1 MSEKNTDESRAT
13 GHAPKDFQPF
23 HSAVNRIPLLRETA
37 QAHAAEAQARAKEA
51 QTHATDVRNAV
62 GAFPKTLFDDG
73 VASGHDRL
81 KPDRWSGSIDVEM
94 TVHTP
99 LVFGKHD
106 DAQKHDGAQK
116 HDDAQKHDGDQSG
129 TEEDSEA
136 PTSEV
141 SGSLRSEECEDGT
154 PEEPFVSPTMVK
166 GMVSRAYETLTASRF
181 RVLGAHPS
189 SSNKLRRTDSFHRAQ
204 LTYRGDP
211 ASALMLVPVRVEEA
225 RGDGSLKLELLRGTT
240 PHESVRSSDD
250 GTKEYS
256 ILRAAAL
263 PDRES
268 KHIKSV
274 NKKSFKEARRLA
286 PHGERVRCTM
296 TLCIQGQR
304 KAPLYA
310 YWVVT
315 DIFDDA
321 GKKHRLF
328 NVGEEI
334 VSFSN
339 STMERSARDLQG
351 DSKERLAGSG
361 SRRRDSERRSGES
374 EKNGVRNRDAHCG
387 KPETRTAWGY
397 AYRTAPD
404 GKSAGQ
410 LFEKK
415 HDERFFFKMDPNQS
429 EFAVAPSSV
438 HQSYK
443 DIIASYLSLR
453 RQEIEKG
460 ERAEAPLPRG
470 RKEEAPLPNRFTRM
484 ADKSESNALKP
495 GDPGFAALEKG
506 DLAYAVLDADQ
517 TTVRE
522 LVPVMVG
529 RHAYSKS
536 PWELAKDQ
544 KALPLSEA
552 GEASAADR
560 LFGYVVQKTGGDEA
574 QSGFP
579 GDVALRGRIEFGP
592 IDASGPN
599 VFDPS
604 LKTVCKLK
612 DPHPLPPLLEPKPS
626 SARRFITDEEGRTP
640 LAAGGG
646 APPSGNESTPGSAAA
661 SGSTSAKA
669 NAPNSSRQ
677 AIARSECF
685 SRGQFLGI
693 AAYPVHR
700 CRLGR
705 NELPSAGG
713 QVLANGKET
722 EENVKVSLAVDS
734 FIQAGSVLR
743 CRIRFTDLAQEEL
756 AALLWVLTPENLVPQ
771 SERNKHAH
779 AESEGNK
786 AQPSATKPPIGYLRM
801 GLGKPFG
808 LGAIE
813 VRATS
818 MTAYKGED
826 LTERYEAL
834 DGCLGY
840 MPKALE
846 ISSPSIADFSSALDD
861 YKLDE
866 QPWVQAMQRAAY
878 GYDDGVE
885 VRYMSLDENKANNQT
900 DKKGNPKRAR
910 LEDGSYEERGVSPTD
925 LFSPGPD
932 FETYRPAP
940 ISISV
945 TKKNDQK
952 NRNKQEGNKGD
963 TKSSREYRNNNF
975 TRYDS
980 KARGGRGHHGRRKQG
995 QTR

>member
-1 MSEKNTDESRAT
+1 MSEKNTDESRAPSQSP
-13 GHAPKDFQPF
+13 ADFQPF
-23 HSAVNRIPLLRETA
+23 HSAVNRIPLLRARA
-37 QAHAAEAQARAKEA
+37 QAHAAEVQAHTAEAQARAKEA

-106 DAQKHDGAQK
+106 DAQKHDG
-116 HDDAQKHDGDQSG
+116 DQSG

-181 RVLGAHPS
+181 RVFGAHPS

-256 ILRAAAL
+256 ILRAAAF

-268 KHIKSV
+268 KHIKPV

-351 DSKERLAGSG
+351 DSKERLAESG
-361 SRRRDSERRSGES
+361 SRRRDSERRPGES

-460 ERAEAPLPRG
+460 ERA
-470 RKEEAPLPNRFTRM
+470 EAPLPNRFTRM

-599 VFDPS
+599 AFDPS

-612 DPHPLPPLLEPKPS
+612 EPRFLPPLLEPKPS
-626 SARRFITDEEGRTP
+626 SARRFITDEEGKTP
-640 LAAGGG
+640 SPAAAG
-646 APPSGNESTPGSAAA
+646 APALDSAAA
-661 SGSTSAKA
+661 SESAAARA
-669 NAPNSSRQ
+669 NAQDSSRQ

-722 EENVKVSLAVDS
+722 EENVKVSLAVAS

-756 AALLWVLTPENLVPQ
+756 AALLWVLTPENLVPR
-771 SERNKHAH
+771 SVRDRRTH
-779 AESEGNK
+779 AEREGSR
-786 AQPSATKPPIGYLRM
+786 AESSATKPPIGYLRM
-801 GLGKPFG
+801 GLGKPLG
-808 LGAIE
+808 LGVVEA
-813 VRATS
+813 RATS
-818 MTAYKGED
+818 MTAHKGED
-826 LTERYEAL
+826 LAERYESL
-834 DGCLGY
+834 DGCLGH
-840 MPKALE
+840 MPTGPE
-846 ISSPSIADFSSALDD
+846 SPSPGIADFSSVLGRF
-861 YKLDE
+861 KLDE
-866 QPWVQAMQRAAY
+866 QPWVEAMQRAAY
-878 GYDDGVE
+878 GYDDVRQGEQGKAREVE
-885 VRYMSLDENKANNQT
+885 VRYMTLEENRANNQT
-900 DKKGNPKRAR
+900 VTPPRKKGERKAVQSPAGSPAKGRGLSPVDLFGSMAEQPLTVQPRKQKKKGKSSGGKSRKKGKNDGKRAR
-910 LEDGSYEERGVSPTD
+910 S
-925 LFSPGPD
+925 
-932 FETYRPAP
+932 
-940 ISISV
+940 
-945 TKKNDQK
+945 KK
-952 NRNKQEGNKGD
+952 
-963 TKSSREYRNNNF
+963 
-975 TRYDS
+975 
-980 KARGGRGHHGRRKQG
+980 
-995 QTR
+995 

>member
-1 MSEKNTDESRAT
+1 MSEKNTDESRAPSQSP
-13 GHAPKDFQPF
+13 ADFQPF
-23 HSAVNRIPLLRETA
+23 HSAVNRIPLLRARA
-37 QAHAAEAQARAKEA
+37 QAHAAEAQAHTAEAQAHTAEAQARAKEA
-51 QTHATDVRNAV
+51 QAHTADARNAV
-62 GAFPKTLFDDG
+62 GAFPETLFDDG
-73 VASGHDRL
+73 VATGHDRL
-81 KPDRWSGSIDVEM
+81 KLDRWSGSIDVEM

-106 DAQKHDGAQK
+106 GAQQHDGAQK
-116 HDDAQKHDGDQSG
+116 HDGDQKHGGDQSD

-141 SGSLRSEECEDGT
+141 SGSRRSEECEDGT

-181 RVLGAHPS
+181 RVFGAHPS

-263 PDRES
+263 PDCES
-268 KHIKSV
+268 KHIKPV
-274 NKKSFKEARRLA
+274 NEKSFKEARRLA
-286 PHGERVRCTM
+286 PHGERIRCTM

-328 NVGEEI
+328 NVGKEI

-351 DSKERLAGSG
+351 DSKERRAGSG
-361 SRRRDSERRSGES
+361 SRRRDSERRPGES

-429 EFAVAPSSV
+429 EFTVASSAV

-460 ERAEAPLPRG
+460 ERAEAPLP
-470 RKEEAPLPNRFTRM
+470 NRFTRM

-495 GDPGFAALEKG
+495 GDPDFAALEKG

-599 VFDPS
+599 AFDPS
-604 LKTVCKLK
+604 LKTVCNLK
-612 DPHPLPPLLEPKPS
+612 EPHFLPPLLEPKPS
-626 SARRFITDEEGRTP
+626 SARRFLTDENGKTP
-640 LAAGGG
+640 SSAGAS
-646 APPSGNESTPGSAAA
+646 APDNASASGSAAA

-669 NAPNSSRQ
+669 NAQDSSRQ

-713 QVLANGKET
+713 QILANGKET
-722 EENVKVSLAVDS
+722 EENVKVSLAVAS

-756 AALLWVLTPENLVPQ
+756 AALLWVLTPENLVPR
-771 SERNKHAH
+771 SVRDRRTH
-779 AESEGNK
+779 AEREGSR
-786 AQPSATKPPIGYLRM
+786 AESSATKPPIGYLRM
-801 GLGKPFG
+801 GLGKPLG
-808 LGAIE
+808 LGVVEA
-813 VRATS
+813 RATS
-818 MTAYKGED
+818 MTAHKGGD
-826 LTERYEAL
+826 LAERYESL
-834 DGCLGY
+834 DGCLGH
-840 MPKALE
+840 MPTGPE
-846 ISSPSIADFSSALDD
+846 SPSPGIADFSSVLGRF
-861 YKLDE
+861 KLDE
-866 QPWVQAMQRAAY
+866 QPWVEAMQRAAY
-878 GYDDGVE
+878 GYDDVRQGEQGKAREVE
-885 VRYMSLDENKANNQT
+885 VRYMTLEENRANNQT
-900 DKKGNPKRAR
+900 VTPPRKKGERKAVQSPAGSPAKGRGLSPVDLFGSEAEQPLTVQPRKQKKKGKSSGGKSKKKSRNGGKRAR
-910 LEDGSYEERGVSPTD
+910 S
-925 LFSPGPD
+925 
-932 FETYRPAP
+932 
-940 ISISV
+940 
-945 TKKNDQK
+945 KK
-952 NRNKQEGNKGD
+952 
-963 TKSSREYRNNNF
+963 
-975 TRYDS
+975 
-980 KARGGRGHHGRRKQG
+980 
-995 QTR
+995 

>member
-1 MSEKNTDESRAT
+1 MSEKNTDESRAPSQSP
-13 GHAPKDFQPF
+13 ADFQPF
-23 HSAVNRIPLLRETA
+23 HSAVNRIPLLRARA
-37 QAHAAEAQARAKEA
+37 QAHAAEVQAHAKEAQAHTAEAQARAKEA
-51 QTHATDVRNAV
+51 QAHTADARNAV
-62 GAFPKTLFDDG
+62 GAFPETLFDDG
-73 VASGHDRL
+73 VATGHDRL

-99 LVFGKHD
+99 LVYG
-106 DAQKHDGAQK
+106 KHDGAQK
-116 HDDAQKHDGDQSG
+116 HNGAQKHAGDQND

-141 SGSLRSEECEDGT
+141 SGSRRSEECEDGT

-166 GMVSRAYETLTASRF
+166 GMVSRAHETLTASRF
-181 RVLGAHPS
+181 RVFGAHPS

-268 KHIKSV
+268 KHIKPV

-286 PHGERVRCTM
+286 PHGKRVRCTM

-321 GKKHRLF
+321 GKKHHFDDNTEKPHHLF
-328 NVGEEI
+328 DVDEEI
-334 VSFSN
+334 VFCADSAA
-339 STMERSARDLQG
+339 EGSARDAQDDSTKRQG
-351 DSKERLAGSG
+351 GSEMCRDRSG
-361 SRRRDSERRSGES
+361 RRRDSERRPGES

-415 HDERFFFKMDPNQS
+415 HDERFFFKMDLNQN
-429 EFAVAPSSV
+429 EYAVASSAV

-443 DIIASYLSLR
+443 DTITSYLSLR
-453 RQEIEKG
+453 RQEKEKG
-460 ERAEAPLPRG
+460 G
-470 RKEEAPLPNRFTRM
+470 REEAPLPNRFTRM

-495 GDPGFAALEKG
+495 GDPDFAALKK
-506 DLAYAVLDADQ
+506 DNLAYAVLDADQ

-544 KALPLSEA
+544 KALPPSEA

-599 VFDPS
+599 AFDPS

-612 DPHPLPPLLEPKPS
+612 EAHFLPPLLEPKPS
-626 SARRFITDEEGRTP
+626 SARRFLTDENGKTP
-640 LAAGGG
+640 SSAG
-646 APPSGNESTPGSAAA
+646 APAPDNASASGSAAA

-669 NAPNSSRQ
+669 NAQDSSRQ

-685 SRGQFLGI
+685 SSGQFLGI

-713 QVLANGKET
+713 QILANGKET
-722 EENVKVSLAVDS
+722 EENVKVSLLVTS

-756 AALLWVLTPENLVPQ
+756 AALLWVLTPENLVPR
-771 SERNKHAH
+771 SVRDRRTH
-779 AESEGNK
+779 AEREGSRVES
-786 AQPSATKPPIGYLRM
+786 SATKPPIGYLRM
-801 GLGKPFG
+801 GLGKPLG
-808 LGAIE
+808 LGVVEA
-813 VRATS
+813 RATS
-818 MTAYKGED
+818 MTAHKGED
-826 LTERYEAL
+826 LAERYESL
-834 DGCLGY
+834 DGCLGH
-840 MPKALE
+840 MPTGPE
-846 ISSPSIADFSSALDD
+846 SPSPGIADFSSVLGRF
-861 YKLDE
+861 KLDE
-866 QPWVQAMQRAAY
+866 QPWVEAMQRAAY
-878 GYDDGVE
+878 GYDDVRQGEQGKAREVE
-885 VRYMSLDENKANNQT
+885 VRYMTLEENRANNQT
-900 DKKGNPKRAR
+900 VTPPRKKGERKAVQSPAGSPAKGRGLSPVDLFGSEAEQPLTVQPRKQKKKGKSSGGKSKKKSRNGGKRAR
-910 LEDGSYEERGVSPTD
+910 S
-925 LFSPGPD
+925 
-932 FETYRPAP
+932 
-940 ISISV
+940 
-945 TKKNDQK
+945 KK
-952 NRNKQEGNKGD
+952 
-963 TKSSREYRNNNF
+963 
-975 TRYDS
+975 
-980 KARGGRGHHGRRKQG
+980 
-995 QTR
+995 

>member
-13 GHAPKDFQPF
+13 GHAPEDFQPF
-23 HSAVNRIPLLRETA
+23 HSAVNRIPLLRARA
-37 QAHAAEAQARAKEA
+37 QAHAVEVQAHTADA
-51 QTHATDVRNAV
+51 RNAV
-62 GAFPKTLFDDG
+62 GAFPETLFDDG
-73 VASGHDRL
+73 VATGHDRL

-99 LVFGKHD
+99 LVYGKHD
-106 DAQKHDGAQK
+106 GAQQHDGAQK
-116 HDDAQKHDGDQSG
+116 HDGDQND

-141 SGSLRSEECEDGT
+141 SGSRRSEECEDGT

-181 RVLGAHPS
+181 RVFGAHPS

-263 PDRES
+263 PDCES
-268 KHIKSV
+268 KHIKPV
-274 NKKSFKEARRLA
+274 NEKSFKDARRLA

-328 NVGEEI
+328 NVGKEI

-351 DSKERLAGSG
+351 DSKERRAGSG

-460 ERAEAPLPRG
+460 ERAEAPLP
-470 RKEEAPLPNRFTRM
+470 NRFTRM

-495 GDPGFAALEKG
+495 GDPDFAALEKG

-599 VFDPS
+599 AFDPS

-612 DPHPLPPLLEPKPS
+612 EPRFLPPLLEPKPS
-626 SARRFITDEEGRTP
+626 SARRFITDEEGKTP
-640 LAAGGG
+640 SPAAAG
-646 APPSGNESTPGSAAA
+646 APALDSAAA
-661 SGSTSAKA
+661 SESAAARA
-669 NAPNSSRQ
+669 NAQDSSRQ

-722 EENVKVSLAVDS
+722 EENVKVSLAVAS

-756 AALLWVLTPENLVPQ
+756 AALLWVLTPENLVPR
-771 SERNKHAH
+771 SVRDRRTH
-779 AESEGNK
+779 AEREGSR
-786 AQPSATKPPIGYLRM
+786 AESSATKPPIGYLRM
-801 GLGKPFG
+801 GLGKPLG
-808 LGAIE
+808 LGVVEA
-813 VRATS
+813 RATS
-818 MTAYKGED
+818 MTAHKGED
-826 LTERYEAL
+826 LAERYESL
-834 DGCLGY
+834 DGCLGH
-840 MPKALE
+840 MPTGPE
-846 ISSPSIADFSSALDD
+846 SPSPGIADFSSVLGRF
-861 YKLDE
+861 KLDE
-866 QPWVQAMQRAAY
+866 QPWVEAMQRAAY
-878 GYDDGVE
+878 GYDDVRQGEQGKAREVE
-885 VRYMSLDENKANNQT
+885 VRYMTLEENRANNQT
-900 DKKGNPKRAR
+900 VTPPRKKGERKAVQSPAGSPAKGRGLSPVDLFGSEAEQPLTVQPRKQKKKGKSSGGKSRKKGKNDGKRAR
-910 LEDGSYEERGVSPTD
+910 S
-925 LFSPGPD
+925 
-932 FETYRPAP
+932 
-940 ISISV
+940 
-945 TKKNDQK
+945 KK
-952 NRNKQEGNKGD
+952 
-963 TKSSREYRNNNF
+963 
-975 TRYDS
+975 
-980 KARGGRGHHGRRKQG
+980 
-995 QTR
+995 

>member
-99 LVFGKHD
+99 VVFGKHD
-106 DAQKHDGAQK
+106 NAQK

-181 RVLGAHPS
+181 RVFGAHPS

-268 KHIKSV
+268 KHIKPV

-351 DSKERLAGSG
+351 DSKEQLAGSG
-361 SRRRDSERRSGES
+361 SRRHGSESRRRDSERRPGES
-374 EKNGVRNRDAHCG
+374 EKNGVRNRDARCG

-453 RQEIEKG
+453 RQEMEKG
-460 ERAEAPLPRG
+460 ERA
-470 RKEEAPLPNRFTRM
+470 EAPLPNRFTRM

-599 VFDPS
+599 AFDPS
-604 LKTVCKLK
+604 LKTMCKLK
-612 DPHPLPPLLEPKPS
+612 EPRFLPPLLEPKPS
-626 SARRFITDEEGRTP
+626 SARRFITDEEGKTP
-640 LAAGGG
+640 SPAAAG
-646 APPSGNESTPGSAAA
+646 APALDSAAA
-661 SGSTSAKA
+661 SESAAARA
-669 NAPNSSRQ
+669 NAQDSSRQ

-713 QVLANGKET
+713 QILANGKET
-722 EENVKVSLAVDS
+722 EENVKVSLLVTS

-756 AALLWVLTPENLVPQ
+756 AALLWVLTPEKLVPR
-771 SERNKHAH
+771 SVRDRRTH
-779 AESEGNK
+779 AEREGSR
-786 AQPSATKPPIGYLRM
+786 AEPSATKPPIGYLRM

-813 VRATS
+813 ARATS
-818 MTAYKGED
+818 MTAHKGGD
-826 LTERYEAL
+826 LAERYESL
-834 DGCLGY
+834 DGCLGH
-840 MPKALE
+840 MPTGPE
-846 ISSPSIADFSSALDD
+846 SPSLGIADFSSVLERF
-861 YKLDE
+861 KLDE
-866 QPWVQAMQRAAY
+866 QPWVEAMQRAAY
-878 GYDDGVE
+878 GYDDVRQGEQGKAREVE
-885 VRYMSLDENKANNQT
+885 VRYMTLEENRANNQT
-900 DKKGNPKRAR
+900 VTPPRKKGERKAVQPPAGSPAKGRGLSPIDLFGSMAEQPLTVQPRKQKKKRKSSGGKSRKKGKNDGKRAR
-910 LEDGSYEERGVSPTD
+910 S
-925 LFSPGPD
+925 
-932 FETYRPAP
+932 
-940 ISISV
+940 
-945 TKKNDQK
+945 KK
-952 NRNKQEGNKGD
+952 
-963 TKSSREYRNNNF
+963 
-975 TRYDS
+975 
-980 KARGGRGHHGRRKQG
+980 
-995 QTR
+995 

>member
-106 DAQKHDGAQK
+106 DAQKHDGTQK

-181 RVLGAHPS
+181 RVFGAHPS

-268 KHIKSV
+268 KHIKPV

-328 NVGEEI
+328 SVGEEI

-351 DSKERLAGSG
+351 DSKERLAESGSRRRG
-361 SRRRDSERRSGES
+361 SESRRRDSERRPGES
-374 EKNGVRNRDAHCG
+374 EKNGVHNRDAHCG

-453 RQEIEKG
+453 RQETEKG
-460 ERAEAPLPRG
+460 ERAEASLPRG

-506 DLAYAVLDADQ
+506 GLAYAVLDADQ

-599 VFDPS
+599 AFDPS

-612 DPHPLPPLLEPKPS
+612 EPRFLPPLLEPKPS
-626 SARRFITDEEGRTP
+626 SARRFITDEEGKTP
-640 LAAGGG
+640 SPAAAG
-646 APPSGNESTPGSAAA
+646 APALDSAAA
-661 SGSTSAKA
+661 SESAAARA
-669 NAPNSSRQ
+669 NAQDSSRQ

-693 AAYPVHR
+693 AAYPVRR

-713 QVLANGKET
+713 QILANGKET
-722 EENVKVSLAVDS
+722 EENVKVSLLVTS

-756 AALLWVLTPENLVPQ
+756 AALLWVLTPENLVPR
-771 SERNKHAH
+771 SVRDRRTH
-779 AESEGNK
+779 AEREGSRVES
-786 AQPSATKPPIGYLRM
+786 SATKPPIGYLRM

-813 VRATS
+813 ARATS
-818 MTAYKGED
+818 MTAHKGED
-826 LTERYEAL
+826 LAERYESL
-834 DGCLGY
+834 DGCLGH
-840 MPKALE
+840 MPTGPE
-846 ISSPSIADFSSALDD
+846 SPSPGIADFSSVLGRF
-861 YKLDE
+861 KLDE
-866 QPWVQAMQRAAY
+866 QPWVEAMQRAAY
-878 GYDDGVE
+878 GYDDVRQGEQGKAREVE
-885 VRYMSLDENKANNQT
+885 VRYMTLEENRANNQT
-900 DKKGNPKRAR
+900 VTPPRKKGERKAVQPPAGSPAKGRGLSPIDLFGSMAEQPLTVQPRKQKKKRKSSGGKSRKKGKNDGKRAR
-910 LEDGSYEERGVSPTD
+910 S
-925 LFSPGPD
+925 
-932 FETYRPAP
+932 
-940 ISISV
+940 
-945 TKKNDQK
+945 KK
-952 NRNKQEGNKGD
+952 
-963 TKSSREYRNNNF
+963 
-975 TRYDS
+975 
-980 KARGGRGHHGRRKQG
+980 
-995 QTR
+995 

>member
-37 QAHAAEAQARAKEA
+37 QAHAAEAEARAKEA

-116 HDDAQKHDGDQSG
+116 HDSDQSG

-181 RVLGAHPS
+181 RVFGAHPS

-268 KHIKSV
+268 KHIKPV

-286 PHGERVRCTM
+286 PHGKRVRCTM

-334 VSFSN
+334 VSFSD
-339 STMERSARDLQG
+339 SAMERSARDVQG
-351 DSKERLAGSG
+351 DSKERRDRSG
-361 SRRRDSERRSGES
+361 RRPGESERRPGES

-438 HQSYK
+438 RQSYK

-460 ERAEAPLPRG
+460 GRA
-470 RKEEAPLPNRFTRM
+470 EAPLPNRFTRM

-560 LFGYVVQKTGGDEA
+560 LFGYVVQKTGGDDA

-599 VFDPS
+599 AFDPS

-626 SARRFITDEEGRTP
+626 SARRFITDEEGKTP
-640 LAAGGG
+640 LAAGAG
-646 APPSGNESTPGSAAA
+646 APPSGNASTPGSAAA

-669 NAPNSSRQ
+669 NAPNWSRQ

-722 EENVKVSLAVDS
+722 EENVKVSLLVTS

-779 AESEGNK
+779 AESEGNTT
-786 AQPSATKPPIGYLRM
+786 QPSATKPPIGYLRM

-813 VRATS
+813 ARATS
-818 MTAYKGED
+818 MTVHKGGD
-826 LTERYEAL
+826 LAERYESL
-834 DGCLGY
+834 DGCLGH
-840 MPKALE
+840 MPTGPE
-846 ISSPSIADFSSALDD
+846 ISSPSIADFSSVLGRF
-861 YKLDE
+861 KLDE
-866 QPWVQAMQRAAY
+866 QPWVEAMQRAAY
-878 GYDDGVE
+878 GYDDVRQGEQGKAREVE
-885 VRYMSLDENKANNQT
+885 VRYMTLEENRANNQT
-900 DKKGNPKRAR
+900 VTPPRKKGERKDVQPPAGSPAKGRGLSPIDLFGSMAEQPLTVQPRKQKKKRKSSGGKSRKKGKNDGKRAR
-910 LEDGSYEERGVSPTD
+910 S
-925 LFSPGPD
+925 
-932 FETYRPAP
+932 
-940 ISISV
+940 
-945 TKKNDQK
+945 KK
-952 NRNKQEGNKGD
+952 
-963 TKSSREYRNNNF
+963 
-975 TRYDS
+975 
-980 KARGGRGHHGRRKQG
+980 
-995 QTR
+995 

>member
-13 GHAPKDFQPF
+13 SHAPKDFQPF
-23 HSAVNRIPLLRETA
+23 HSAVNRIPLLRARA
-37 QAHAAEAQARAKEA
+37 QAHAAEVQAHTADA
-51 QTHATDVRNAV
+51 RNAV

-106 DAQKHDGAQK
+106 DAQKHDS
-116 HDDAQKHDGDQSG
+116 DQSG

-141 SGSLRSEECEDGT
+141 SGSLRSEECEDST

-181 RVLGAHPS
+181 RVFGAHPS

-240 PHESVRSSDD
+240 PHKSVRSSDD

-268 KHIKSV
+268 KHIKPV

-286 PHGERVRCTM
+286 PHSERVRCTM

-339 STMERSARDLQG
+339 STMDRSARDLQG

-361 SRRRDSERRSGES
+361 SRRRDSERRPGES

-429 EFAVAPSSV
+429 EFAIAPSSV

-460 ERAEAPLPRG
+460 RRA
-470 RKEEAPLPNRFTRM
+470 EAPLPNRFTRM

-495 GDPGFAALEKG
+495 GDPDFAALKK
-506 DLAYAVLDADQ
+506 DNLAPDHGPQ
-517 TTVRE
+517 TRSRH
-522 LVPVMVG
+522 G
-529 RHAYSKS
+529 RTA
-536 PWELAKDQ
+536 
-544 KALPLSEA
+544 
-552 GEASAADR
+552 R
-560 LFGYVVQKTGGDEA
+560 
-574 QSGFP
+574 
-579 GDVALRGRIEFGP
+579 
-592 IDASGPN
+592 
-599 VFDPS
+599 
-604 LKTVCKLK
+604 
-612 DPHPLPPLLEPKPS
+612 LLEEPVGAREGSEGS
-626 SARRFITDEEGRTP
+626 SAF
-640 LAAGGG
+640 
-646 APPSGNESTPGSAAA
+646 
-661 SGSTSAKA
+661 
-669 NAPNSSRQ
+669 
-677 AIARSECF
+677 
-685 SRGQFLGI
+685 
-693 AAYPVHR
+693 
-700 CRLGR
+700 
-705 NELPSAGG
+705 
-713 QVLANGKET
+713 
-722 EENVKVSLAVDS
+722 
-734 FIQAGSVLR
+734 
-743 CRIRFTDLAQEEL
+743 
-756 AALLWVLTPENLVPQ
+756 
-771 SERNKHAH
+771 
-779 AESEGNK
+779 
-786 AQPSATKPPIGYLRM
+786 
-801 GLGKPFG
+801 
-808 LGAIE
+808 
-813 VRATS
+813 
-818 MTAYKGED
+818 
-826 LTERYEAL
+826 
-834 DGCLGY
+834 
-840 MPKALE
+840 
-846 ISSPSIADFSSALDD
+846 
-861 YKLDE
+861 
-866 QPWVQAMQRAAY
+866 
-878 GYDDGVE
+878 
-885 VRYMSLDENKANNQT
+885 
-900 DKKGNPKRAR
+900 
-910 LEDGSYEERGVSPTD
+910 
-925 LFSPGPD
+925 
-932 FETYRPAP
+932 
-940 ISISV
+940 
-945 TKKNDQK
+945 
-952 NRNKQEGNKGD
+952 
-963 TKSSREYRNNNF
+963 
-975 TRYDS
+975 
-980 KARGGRGHHGRRKQG
+980 
-995 QTR
+995 